1 MLRIIVSGG
10 GTGGHIFPAVSI
22 ANAIKALRP
31 DAEILFVGANGRM
44 EMERVPQAGYK
55 IVGLPV
61 RGLIRP
67 LWSPKNIGV
76 MMDFLKSRTMVK
88 KVIRDF
94 NPQAVVGVGGYA
106 SSPTLNAAHSMG
118 IPCIVQEQNSY
129 AGVTNKSLAKKAEK
143 ICVAYDGMER
153 FFPKERIVMTGNPVR
168 QALLECEYTKEEA
181 RKAFVLEDGCK
192 LDAKRPTVLVI
203 GGSLGARTVND
214 SIAKGIDT
222 FQKAGIQVIWQTGK
236 YYADEC
242 RKKVA
247 DYYAAAPSAAPV
259 TAPSASAAPVPSA
272 SAEGRLVHAQ
282 PFITDMATAYRAAD
296 IVISRAGA
304 SSISELCLLGKASIL
319 VPSPN
324 VAEDHQTKNARALSD
339 KNAAIFCADKDARQN
354 LVREAV
360 KLLQA
365 PVMIE
370 TLEREVKKL
379 AFANSA
385 EVIAKI
391 VIETATRKS

>member
-118 IPCIVQEQNSY
+118 VPCIVQEQNSY

-360 KLLQA
+360 KLLEAQ
-365 PVMIE
+365 VMIE

-379 AFANSA
+379 AFSNSA

-391 VIETATRKS
+391 VIDTATRS